1 MTDGLSLG
9 RVYRSI
15 ALTWAIAV
23 TWACA
28 FQKPWIALS
37 LTIGT
42 LMGTAILA
50 SNSWIFPRVLQ
61 RGVANPTRKLAKIW
75 LLKYPAMAGILY
87 LVVRCQEIS
96 VLALC
101 GGVVL
106 VHVAIVLRTLG
117 AMMVNRS

>member
-1 MTDGLSLG
+1 MDGSIG
-9 RVYRSI
+9 RIYRSI

-50 SNSWIFPRVLQ
+50 SNSWIFPRILRQ
-61 RGVANPTRKLAKIW
+61 GVANPTRKLAKIW
-75 LLKYPAMAGILY
+75 LLKYPVMAGALY
-87 LVVRCQEIS
+87 LVLRLDGIS

-106 VHVAIVLRTLG
+106 VHLAIVLRTLG